1 MKSLA
6 ELPVSILDLATIIQ
20 GDNSASEAFN
30 RSLSF
35 AQDAERLQ
43 YHRYWFAEHHNMDS
57 VASAA
62 TAVLIGFV
70 AGGTSTIRIGSGG
83 IMLPNHAPLVIA
95 EQFGTL
101 ASLYPNRIDLGI
113 GRAPGTDPITSHAL
127 RRDLKGDIDN
137 FPHDVIELIK
147 YLGPKD
153 PQARVRAIPGEGT
166 NVPVWLLGSSTYS
179 AQLAAMLGLPFA
191 FASHFA
197 PAALMQALQIYK
209 TRFVPSSFLQKPYAM
224 ACVNLIVADT
234 DEVAYHLATSFY
246 QLALGLFRNNRR
258 PLPPPVDS
266 MNEIWTE
273 PEKAGVQQMLEYS
286 FIGSRDTVKKSLQY
300 FVDDSGIDE
309 IMFATHVYDSAAKRR
324 SMELAA
330 SLFK

>member
-1 MKSLA
+1 
-6 ELPVSILDLATIIQ
+6 
-20 GDNSASEAFN
+20 
-30 RSLSF
+30 
-35 AQDAERLQ
+35 
-43 YHRYWFAEHHNMDS
+43 
-57 VASAA
+57 
-62 TAVLIGFV
+62 
-70 AGGTSTIRIGSGG
+70 
-83 IMLPNHAPLVIA
+83 
-95 EQFGTL
+95 
-101 ASLYPNRIDLGI
+101 
-113 GRAPGTDPITSHAL
+113 
-127 RRDLKGDIDN
+127 
-137 FPHDVIELIK
+137 
-147 YLGPKD
+147 
-153 PQARVRAIPGEGT
+153 
-166 NVPVWLLGSSTYS
+166 
-179 AQLAAMLGLPFA
+179 
-191 FASHFA
+191 
-197 PAALMQALQIYK
+197 
-209 TRFVPSSFLQKPYAM
+209 M

-258 PLPPPVDS
+258 PLPPPVAS